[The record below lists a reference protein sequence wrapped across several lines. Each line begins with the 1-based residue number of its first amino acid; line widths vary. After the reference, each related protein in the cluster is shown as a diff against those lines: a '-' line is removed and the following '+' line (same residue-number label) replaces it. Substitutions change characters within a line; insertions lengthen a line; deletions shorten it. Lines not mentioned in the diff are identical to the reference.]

1 MGDRYIQN
9 VYDHG
14 IKVQSL
20 DKKLFKIFRQQSMDH
35 FTGRQ
40 RDTGYTRLTEDE
52 YNLLLKESAVFKHF
66 IELKKL
72 IVHDE
77 LPADAQTPHEALVS
91 ARKDAARLRVE
102 LDKVQAGKETL
113 QGQMDE
119 LDVKYKELLAASGGK
134 ELVKTE
140 SALKDAQAKVLAL
153 TGENKKMQKDFDGL
167 KAAYEALNDD
177 LVKAQK
183 DRK

>member
-20 DKKLFKIFRQQSMDH
+20 DKKLFKIFRQQSIDH

-91 ARKDAARLRVE
+91 ARKDTTKLRVE
-102 LDKVQAGKETL
+102 LDRVQAEKETL
-113 QGQMDE
+113 QGRMNE
-119 LDVKYKELLAASGGK
+119 LDAKYKELLAASGGDK
-134 ELVKTE
+134 LAKTE
-140 SALKDAQAKVLAL
+140 AALKDAQAKVLAL
-153 TGENKKMQKDFDGL
+153 TGEKAAMLKDFDEL
-167 KAAYEALNDD
+167 KAAYKALNDD

-183 DRK
+183 DKK